1 MTRLRIALVSLAV
14 ALSTFA
20 PAVARPTEV
29 QAANEEVATVFA
41 FDFSGSIFC
50 LKANKP
56 YQPCITIN
64 VDLANAVKALADR
77 ISISS
82 GTFAD
87 RAMTFKVTMF
97 GGEGSFK
104 VVEADGQRCVGNT
117 STKADLLVKCLA
129 EVADAYRDKTNQLG
143 GTGYSQTFDE
153 LRFDSNVRCG
163 LILFTDGKPD
173 DNDKSAAEREADQ
186 TPCAVLPVSTGAQIS
201 DETKTWLK
209 EDFTQEELVPVANC
223 SDKITWNEVYFADA
237 ESAAIAIQTA
247 LEGIACL
254 ASIPAYT
261 CKTVDELIEILKSA
275 GLQVRKEPN
284 VIGSEFPVNFKLPG
298 QTVGRDE
305 ELVIE
310 ASTPTRPDSCADEPS
325 PTPDPTVPPPPPPP
339 TQPPCI
345 ATFPSIQWLGCNLWV
360 LALLAI
366 AIILRWVWIGLDLQ
380 VSVNGKPNVGLRGG
394 RMIGFNIQ
402 DAGNGAAAT
411 RTPNPTIAQVKVSR
425 AFFRFFPGT
434 VIDRTALNLGPTT
447 KGNRFRFSM
456 GEKVELKPGV
466 VAVFSYGNPPRK
478 PSVSPIVGS
487 RVSSPEQKP
496 RNKAL

>member
-1 MTRLRIALVSLAV
+1 MTRLRIILVSLAV
-14 ALSTFA
+14 ALSMFA
-20 PAVARPTEV
+20 PAAVRPTEV

-56 YQPCITIN
+56 YEPCTKIN
-64 VDLANAVKALADR
+64 VDLANAVEALADR

-82 GTFAD
+82 STFAD
-87 RAMTFKVTMF
+87 RAMTFKVTVF
-97 GGEGSFK
+97 GGKGDFK

-117 STKADLLVKCLA
+117 STKADLLVKCLTA
-129 EVADAYRDKTNQLG
+129 VANAYRDKGNQMG
-143 GTGYSQTFDE
+143 GTGYAQTFSE
-153 LRFDSNVRCG
+153 LDFSSDVRCG

-173 DNDKSAAEREADQ
+173 DKSAAEIKADE
-186 TPCAVLPVSTGAQIS
+186 TPCAVLPVSTGAQI
-201 DETKTWLK
+201 DEKTKTWL
-209 EDFTQEELVPVANC
+209 EEEFTQEELVAVANC
-223 SDKITWNEVYFADA
+223 SDRITWNEVYFADA
-237 ESAAIAIQTA
+237 DSAAIAIQTA

-261 CKTVDELIEILKSA
+261 CNTVDELIEILKSA
-275 GLQVRKEPN
+275 GLQVRKDPKA
-284 VIGSEFPVNFKLPG
+284 IGSEFPVGFKLPG

-310 ASTPTRPDSCADEPS
+310 SSTATRPDSCPDEPS
-325 PTPDPTVPPPPPPP
+325 PTPSPTTITPPPPPP
-339 TQPPCI
+339 PPCI

-360 LALLAI
+360 LALLAL
-366 AIILRWVWIGLDLQ
+366 AIILRLVWIGLDLQ

-434 VIDRTALNLGPTT
+434 VIDRAALNLGPTT

>member
-1 MTRLRIALVSLAV
+1 V
-14 ALSTFA
+14 
-20 PAVARPTEV
+20 E
-29 QAANEEVATVFA
+29 
-41 FDFSGSIFC
+41 
-50 LKANKP
+50 
-56 YQPCITIN
+56 
-64 VDLANAVKALADR
+64 ALADR

-87 RAMTFKVTMF
+87 RAMTFKVTVF

-129 EVADAYRDKTNQLG
+129 EVANAYRDKSNQMG

-153 LRFDSNVRCG
+153 LDFDSNVRCG

-173 DNDKSAAEREADQ
+173 DNDKSAAEREADR
-186 TPCAVLPVSTGAQIS
+186 TTCAVLPVSTGAQIS
-201 DETKTWLK
+201 EETKTWLK
-209 EDFTQEELVPVANC
+209 DEFTQEELVEVANC
-223 SDKITWNEVYFADA
+223 SDRIAWNQVYFADA
-237 ESAAIAIQTA
+237 DSAANAIETA
-247 LEGIACL
+247 LEEIACL
-254 ASIPAYT
+254 ASIPSYDL
-261 CKTVDELIEILKSA
+261 CKTVDELVEILRNKQ
-275 GLQVRKEPN
+275 LQVRVEPG
-284 VIGSEFPVNFKLPG
+284 VIGSEFPVGFKLPG

-310 ASTPTRPDSCADEPS
+310 DSTPTRPDSCADEPS

-339 TQPPCI
+339 PPPPCI

-360 LALLAI
+360 LALLAL
-366 AIILRWVWIGLDLQ
+366 AIILRLVWIGLDLQ
-380 VSVNGKPNVGLRGG
+380 VSINGKPNVGLRGG
-394 RMIGFNIQ
+394 RLVGFSIQ
-402 DAGNGAAAT
+402 DAGNGAMAA

-425 AFFRFFPGT
+425 AFFRFLPGT

-466 VAVFSYGNPPRK
+466 IAVFSYGNPSSKRSAP
-478 PSVSPIVGS
+478 PIVGS
-487 RVSSPEQKP
+487 RLSSPEQKP

>member
-14 ALSTFA
+14 ALSMFA

-56 YQPCITIN
+56 YEPCTEIN
-64 VDLANAVKALADR
+64 VDLANAVEALADR

-87 RAMTFKVTMF
+87 VAIEFKVTVF
-97 GGEGSFK
+97 GSEGNFS
-104 VVEADGQRCVGNT
+104 VVEVNSQRCVGNT
-117 STKADLLVKCLA
+117 STKADLLVSCLRA
-129 EVADAYRDKTNQLG
+129 VSNAYRDKSEQMG
-143 GTGYSQTFDE
+143 GTGYAQTFDE
-153 LRFDSNVRCG
+153 LKFSSTVRCG

-173 DNDKSAAEREADQ
+173 QKSAAETKAKASD
-186 TPCAVLPVSTGAQIS
+186 CAVLPVATGAEI
-201 DETKTWLK
+201 DDTTKIWLK
-209 EDFTQEELVPVANC
+209 EDFTQEDLAKIANC
-223 SDKITWNEVYFADA
+223 SDNIEWDKVYFLDAD
-237 ESAAIAIQTA
+237 SAAVAIQTA
-247 LEGIACL
+247 LEKIACL
-254 ASIPAYT
+254 GSIPAYDL
-261 CKTVDELIEILKSA
+261 CKTVDQLAEFLRNA
-275 GLQVRKEPN
+275 NLQVRVESEA
-284 VIGSEFPVNFKLPG
+284 IGTEFPVGFKLPG
-298 QTVGRDE
+298 QTVGRNE
-305 ELVIE
+305 VLVIE

-325 PTPDPTVPPPPPPP
+325 PTPSPTTITPPPPPP
-339 TQPPCI
+339 PPCI

-366 AIILRWVWIGLDLQ
+366 AIILRLVWIGLDLQ

-466 VAVFSYGNPPRK
+466 VAVFSYGNPSRK
-478 PSVSPIVGS
+478 PSASPVTGS

>member
-1 MTRLRIALVSLAV
+1 MTRLRIALVGLAV
-14 ALSTFA
+14 ALSMFA
-20 PAVARPTEV
+20 PAAVRPTEV

-56 YQPCITIN
+56 YEPCTEIN
-64 VDLANAVKALADR
+64 VDLANAVEALADR

-129 EVADAYRDKTNQLG
+129 EVANAYRDKSNQMG

-173 DNDKSAAEREADQ
+173 DKSAAEREAER
-186 TPCAVLPVSTGAQIS
+186 TTCAVLPVSTGAQI
-201 DETKTWLK
+201 DDKTETWL
-209 EDFTQEELVPVANC
+209 EEGFTQEELVAVANC
-223 SDKITWNEVYFADA
+223 SDRITWNKVYFADA
-237 ESAAIAIQTA
+237 DSAAIAIQTA
-247 LEGIACL
+247 LEEIACL
-254 ASIPAYT
+254 ASIPAYA
-261 CKTVDELIEILKSA
+261 CNTVDELIEILKSA
-275 GLQVRKEPN
+275 RLQVRKEPN
-284 VIGSEFPVNFKLPG
+284 VIGSEFPVGFKLPG

-339 TQPPCI
+339 PPPPCI

-360 LALLAI
+360 LALLAL
-366 AIILRWVWIGLDLQ
+366 AIILRLVWIGLDLQ
-380 VSVNGKPNVGLRGG
+380 VSINGKPNVGLRGG
-394 RMIGFNIQ
+394 RLVGFSIQ
-402 DAGNGAAAT
+402 DAGNGAMAA

-425 AFFRFFPGT
+425 AFFRFLPGT

-466 VAVFSYGNPPRK
+466 VAVFSYGNPSSKRSAP
-478 PSVSPIVGS
+478 PIVGS
-487 RVSSPEQKP
+487 RLSSPEQKP

>member
-14 ALSTFA
+14 ALSLFA

-29 QAANEEVATVFA
+29 QAATDEVATVFA

-56 YQPCITIN
+56 YQPCTKIN
-64 VDLANAVKALADR
+64 VDLANAVEALADR

-87 RAMTFKVTMF
+87 RAMTFKVTIF
-97 GGEGSFK
+97 GGEGNFK
-104 VVEADGQRCVGNT
+104 VVVADGQRCVGNT
-117 STKADLLVKCLA
+117 STKADLLVKCLT
-129 EVADAYRDKTNQLG
+129 EVANAYRDKGNQMG
-143 GTGYSQTFDE
+143 GTGYAQTFDE
-153 LRFDSNVRCG
+153 LDFSSTVRCG

-173 DNDKSAAEREADQ
+173 QKSAAELEAEK
-186 TPCAVLPVSTGAQIS
+186 TTCAVLPVATGAQI
-201 DETKTWLK
+201 DDTTKIWLK
-209 EDFTQEELVPVANC
+209 EDFTQEELVAVANC
-223 SDKITWNEVYFADA
+223 SDKIRWDEVYFTDAD
-237 ESAAIAIQTA
+237 SAAIAIQTA
-247 LEGIACL
+247 LEEIACL
-254 ASIPAYT
+254 ASIPAYA

-275 GLQVRKEPN
+275 GLQVRKEPT
-284 VIGSEFPVNFKLPG
+284 VIGSEFPVGFKLPG
-298 QTVGRDE
+298 ETVGRDE

-310 ASTPTRPDSCADEPS
+310 ASAPTRPDSCADEPS
-325 PTPDPTVPPPPPPP
+325 PTPDPTVSPPPPPPP
-339 TQPPCI
+339 PPPCI

-360 LALLAI
+360 LALLAL
-366 AIILRWVWIGLDLQ
+366 AIILRLVWIGLDLQ

-402 DAGNGAAAT
+402 DAGSGAAAT

-425 AFFRFFPGT
+425 AFFRFLPGT
-434 VIDRTALNLGPTT
+434 VIDRTALNLGPTA

-466 VAVFSYGNPPRK
+466 VAVFSYGNPSGK
-478 PSVSPIVGS
+478 PSASPVAGS

>member
-14 ALSTFA
+14 ALSMFA

-50 LKANKP
+50 LRDNKP
-56 YQPCITIN
+56 YKPCTEIN
-64 VDLANAVKALADR
+64 EDLANAVEELADR

-82 GTFAD
+82 STFTD
-87 RAMTFKVTMF
+87 RAMTFKVTVF
-97 GGEGSFK
+97 GSEGNFK

-117 STKADLLVKCLA
+117 STKADLLVKCLT
-129 EVADAYRDKTNQLG
+129 EVANAYRNKGNQMG
-143 GTGYSQTFDE
+143 GTGYAQTFDE
-153 LRFDSNVRCG
+153 LSFSSTVRCG

-173 DNDKSAAEREADQ
+173 DKSAAEREAER
-186 TPCAVLPVSTGAQIS
+186 TTCAVLPVSTGAQI
-201 DETKTWLK
+201 DDKTETWL
-209 EDFTQEELVPVANC
+209 EEVFTQEELEAVLNC
-223 SDKITWNEVYFADA
+223 SDRITWTDAYFATAELAADA
-237 ESAAIAIQTA
+237 IETA
-247 LEGIACL
+247 LENIACL
-254 ASIPAYT
+254 TSIPKYS
-261 CKTVDELIEILKSA
+261 CVTVDELVEILRNA
-275 GLQVRKEPN
+275 QLQVRVLPQ
-284 VIGSEFPVNFKLPG
+284 VVGSEFPVNFKLPG

-310 ASTPTRPDSCADEPS
+310 SSTATRPESCPDEPS
-325 PTPDPTVPPPPPPP
+325 PTPSITPTPPPIDIPVL
-339 TQPPCI
+339 PCI

-360 LALLAI
+360 LALLAL
-366 AIILRWVWIGLDLQ
+366 AIILRLVWIGLDLQ

-402 DAGNGAAAT
+402 DAGNGVAAT

-425 AFFRFFPGT
+425 AFFRFLPGT

-447 KGNRFRFSM
+447 KGNRFRFSL

-466 VAVFSYGNPPRK
+466 VAVFSYGNPSRK
-478 PSVSPIVGS
+478 PSASPVTGS

>member
-14 ALSTFA
+14 ALSMFA

-56 YQPCITIN
+56 YQPCTTIN
-64 VDLANAVKALADR
+64 VELANAVEALADR

-117 STKADLLVKCLA
+117 STKADLLVKCLT
-129 EVADAYRDKTNQLG
+129 EVANAYRDKSNQMG

-173 DNDKSAAEREADQ
+173 DKSAAEREAER
-186 TPCAVLPVSTGAQIS
+186 TTCAVLPVSTGAQI
-201 DETKTWLK
+201 DDKTETWLE
-209 EDFTQEELVPVANC
+209 EDFTQEELVAVANC
-223 SDKITWNEVYFADA
+223 SDRITWNKVYFADA
-237 ESAAIAIQTA
+237 DSAAIAIQTA

-254 ASIPAYT
+254 ASIPAYA
-261 CKTVDELIEILKSA
+261 CNTVDELIEILKNE
-275 GLQVRKEPN
+275 GLQIRKEPN
-284 VIGSEFPVNFKLPG
+284 VIGSEFPVGFKLPG

-310 ASTPTRPDSCADEPS
+310 SSTATRPESCPDEPS
-325 PTPDPTVPPPPPPP
+325 PTPSPTTITPPPPPIKL
-339 TQPPCI
+339 CI

-360 LALLAI
+360 LALLAL
-366 AIILRWVWIGLDLQ
+366 AIILRLVWIGLDLQ
-380 VSVNGKPNVGLRGG
+380 VSINGKPNVGLRGG
-394 RMIGFNIQ
+394 RLVGFSIQ
-402 DAGNGAAAT
+402 DAGNGAMAA

-425 AFFRFFPGT
+425 AFFRFLPGT

-466 VAVFSYGNPPRK
+466 VAVFSYGNPSSKRSAP
-478 PSVSPIVGS
+478 PIVGS
-487 RVSSPEQKP
+487 RLSSPEQKP